1 MISPSI
7 CRGGFN
13 KRRIGSFCRERKKT
27 AGSESMGNVQ
37 TAASAQELL
46 WRQTPSGELV
56 DLGRPHRVPL
66 GQLRLQRAPKGIL
79 SRREA
84 ILLGV
89 LALVVHGAVIYWINQ
104 HPTPALPIVPPEIPP
119 MTIEFSRPAPP
130 APPVVEPP
138 PPAPVVEPPPPVED
152 ELAVKPPPPKPIPKP
167 KPKPVAK
174 PVPKPAPKA
183 VEQPPAPPQPAAPVA
198 APAPPAPPA
207 PAPVTPASAN
217 AAYLKNPA
225 PEYPSLAQR
234 RGWEGTVML
243 RVHVLANGKPGEIQI
258 QKSSGR
264 QQLDDA
270 ALSAVKQWSFVPA
283 KQGDVA
289 QDGWVSV
296 PIDFKIH

>member
-1 MISPSI
+1 
-7 CRGGFN
+7 
-13 KRRIGSFCRERKKT
+13 
-27 AGSESMGNVQ
+27 MGNVQ
-37 TAASAQELL
+37 TAASAGELL
-46 WRQTPSGELV
+46 WRHTPSGELV

-79 SRREA
+79 SRRETL
-84 ILLGV
+84 LLGV
-89 LALVVHGAVIYWINQ
+89 LALVVHGAVIYWVSQ
-104 HPTPALPIVPPEIPP
+104 KPTPVLPVVPPEIPP

-130 APPVVEPP
+130 APPVDAPP
-138 PPAPVVEPPPPVED
+138 PPVPVVEPPPPVED
-152 ELAVKPPPPKPIPKP
+152 ELAVKPPPPKPIA
-167 KPKPVAK
+167 KPKPVVK
-174 PVPKPAPKA
+174 LPPK
-183 VEQPPAPPQPAAPVA
+183 
-198 APAPPAPPA
+198 PAPPA

-234 RGWEGTVML
+234 RGWEGTVLL
-243 RVHVLANGKPGEIQI
+243 RVHVLASGKPGEIQI
-258 QKSSGR
+258 AKSSGR

-270 ALSAVKQWSFVPA
+270 ALNAVKRWSFVPA

>member
-1 MISPSI
+1 
-7 CRGGFN
+7 
-13 KRRIGSFCRERKKT
+13 
-27 AGSESMGNVQ
+27 MGNVQ
-37 TAASAQELL
+37 TAVSAGELL
-46 WRQTPSGELV
+46 WRHTPSGKLV

-79 SRREA
+79 SRRETL
-84 ILLGV
+84 LLGV
-89 LALVVHGAVIYWINQ
+89 LALVVHGAVIYWVSQ
-104 HPTPALPIVPPEIPP
+104 KPTPVLPVVPPEIPP

-130 APPVVEPP
+130 APPVVAPP

-152 ELAVKPPPPKPIPKP
+152 ELAVKPPPPKLIPKP
-167 KPKPVAK
+167 KPKPK
-174 PVPKPAPKA
+174 PMVKPPPKPAPKA
-183 VEQPPAPPQPAAPVA
+183 VEQPPAPAPAPAKPIAPVA
-198 APAPPAPPA
+198 APAPAAPPA

-234 RGWEGTVML
+234 RGWEGTVLL
-243 RVHVLANGKPGEIQI
+243 RVHVLASGKPSEIQI
-258 QKSSGR
+258 AKSSGR

-270 ALSAVKQWSFVPA
+270 ALNAVKRWSFVPA

>member
-1 MISPSI
+1 
-7 CRGGFN
+7 
-13 KRRIGSFCRERKKT
+13 
-27 AGSESMGNVQ
+27 MGNVQ
-37 TAASAQELL
+37 TAAAHEVL
-46 WRQTPSGELV
+46 WRQAPSGELV
-56 DLGRPHRVPL
+56 DFGRAHRVPL
-66 GQLRLQRAPKGIL
+66 GQLRLQRAPKGSL

-89 LALVVHGAVIYWINQ
+89 LALLVHGAVIYWVNQ
-104 HPTPALPIVPPEIPP
+104 HPTRELPIVPPEIPP
-119 MTIEFSRPAPP
+119 MTIEFSQP

-138 PPAPVVEPPPPVED
+138 PSQPVQPVVEPPPPVED
-152 ELAVKPPPPKPIPKP
+152 ELAVKPPPAKPIPKP
-167 KPKPVAK
+167 KPVVK

-183 VEQPPAPPQPAAPVA
+183 VEQPPAPPQPTPPVA
-198 APAPPAPPA
+198 APAPPAPPK

-234 RGWEGTVML
+234 RGWEGTVLL
-243 RVHVLANGKPGEIQI
+243 RVHVLASGKPGEIQI

-270 ALSAVKQWSFVPA
+270 ALAAVKRWSFVPA

-296 PIDFKIH
+296 PIDFKIR